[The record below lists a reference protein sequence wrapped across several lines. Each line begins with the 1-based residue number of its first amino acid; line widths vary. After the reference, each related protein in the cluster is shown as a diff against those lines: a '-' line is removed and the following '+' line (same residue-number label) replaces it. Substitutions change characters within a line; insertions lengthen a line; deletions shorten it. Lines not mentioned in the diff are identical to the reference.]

1 MNDNTIRL
9 DGKVAFI
16 TAGANGLGAGA
27 ALHIARCGG
36 DVAILDI
43 DAAGGERTA
52 AEVRAMGR
60 RALFIHADVLQVD
73 QVDAAV
79 HQAAREFGRIDIL
92 VNNAGGTRQGP
103 FIGQPERSW
112 RKLIDLNFVSML
124 AATQAAAALMIEG
137 GRGGTIINISSSEG
151 LRAAPGYAV
160 YAACKAAMIS
170 FTRTMALELSEH
182 GIHVHA
188 LAPDMI
194 ATEGLKHFT
203 ESLHPEVNAA
213 RDRYIPLGRLG
224 AVEELTSL
232 IVFLSSGM
240 ASYLTGVTVPVDGG
254 TLAAS
259 GWSRA
264 RDGQPWALYH
274 P

>member
-16 TAGANGLGAGA
+16 TAGANGLGAGT

-36 DVAILDI
+36 DVAFVDI
-43 DAAGGERTA
+43 DADAGERTA
-52 AEVRAMGR
+52 AQVRALGR
-60 RALFIHADVLQVD
+60 RALFIEADVLHVSQIE
-73 QVDAAV
+73 AAV
-79 HQAAREFGRIDIL
+79 RHAAEQLGRLDIL
-92 VNNAGGTRQGP
+92 VNNAGGTRQGT
-103 FIGQPERSW
+103 FMGQPERSW

-124 AATQAAAALMIEG
+124 AATQAAAAVMIEG
-137 GRGGTIINISSSEG
+137 ARGGTIVNIASSEG

-160 YAACKAAMIS
+160 YAACKAAMVS

-182 GIHVHA
+182 RIHVHA

-194 ATEGLKHFT
+194 ATAGLKRFT
-203 ESLHPEVNAA
+203 ESLRPEVNAA
-213 RDRYIPLGRLG
+213 RDRYIPLGRMG
-224 AVEELTSL
+224 DVEELTSL
-232 IVFLSSGM
+232 VVFLASGM
-240 ASYLTGVTVPVDGG
+240 ASYLTGVTLPVDGG

-264 RDGQPWALYH
+264 KDGQPWALYH